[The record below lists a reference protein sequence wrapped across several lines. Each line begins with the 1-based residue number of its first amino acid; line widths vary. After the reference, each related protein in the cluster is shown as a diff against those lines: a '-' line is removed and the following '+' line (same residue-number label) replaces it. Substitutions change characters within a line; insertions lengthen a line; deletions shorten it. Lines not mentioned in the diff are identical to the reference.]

1 MKIRTQLVLA
11 CFLLSIVPLGVLV
24 LYTYQSSR
32 AALQTAY
39 RNEAARTTRQMDH
52 RLAAIRND
60 LEQRLADVSA
70 LPLQTLPGSKTP
82 ASEQHVVDNVLLALG
97 DSANLVDSLELQPL
111 TRAANLRQPV
121 RAIAGASGP
130 VPSPA
135 SAPHAVSR
143 SHAAPKPDADADDN
157 ANDDSDEKADDA
169 TDDAADAAAD
179 AQDAETIV
187 IDIPAD
193 PKLPRFSMSDEQRQ
207 RALEISAL
215 GLKLADRSLTAAQRA
230 AIGKQLDAL
239 SKQFSDDMAS
249 SHRAF
254 NEELAKS
261 LRAREEAR
269 RLAREQRARDNG
281 TRMQQ
286 ADADAAAVGRVVVV
300 PRVPAAPLAPLA
312 PIVPAAPPAPA
323 VAQAA
328 PAPAAPAPPA
338 SAGEVTI
345 KRKLSAEERA
355 AMKEHD
361 KRVALLFGEKLKI
374 PVRNQGTVVANLT
387 AQVKPEAVIKRV
399 LGNPGED
406 GELTFAADRDNNVYT
421 RTDAD
426 RRTLDQLGVTSAI
439 RAGKPLPHLE
449 NWIVAMSTD
458 KRSGLRVGVVRRV
471 ADDLQDLRRNAAFN
485 FMAGIA
491 LVIIALLGIVPV
503 ANHITRDVNLVAAGA
518 DRIAHGDLQ
527 TRVPVRSKNEFGQL
541 AAAFN
546 KMAQDLSAHQLTIL
560 QQERSRKEQEM
571 QQQLLEL
578 EYDRKSVELEEA
590 RRFQLSMLP
599 KVVPQHPSYAI
610 AVSTETATEV
620 GGDYYDFHAADDGVL
635 SVTVGD
641 ATGHGAKAGTMVT
654 VVKTLFASYTPALSP
669 AHFLRDSAEKIKRM
683 ELGRMAMSLLLARF
697 DDRRLTIAAAGM
709 PPALVHRAA
718 TSTIDELAFEATPLG
733 TLGTD
738 YAERSIDLASGDTV
752 LLLTDGFP
760 ELLNA
765 EGQQLGYTGALDTF
779 ARAAH
784 GENARDVLDAI
795 VAAARAWRGEQAP
808 NDDMTFVVLRVA

>member
-11 CFLLSIVPLGVLV
+11 CFLLSIVPLGAIV
-24 LYTYQSSR
+24 LYTYHSSR
-32 AALQTAY
+32 TALQTAY

-52 RLAAIRND
+52 RLASIRNE

-70 LPLQTLPGSKTP
+70 LPLQNLPGNRTP
-82 ASEQHVVDNVLLALG
+82 GSQQHVVDNVLLALG
-97 DSANLVDSLELQPL
+97 DTANLVDSLELQPL
-111 TRAANLRQPV
+111 ARPMVVRVDHPAA
-121 RAIAGASGP
+121 AGAK
-130 VPSPA
+130 
-135 SAPHAVSR
+135 
-143 SHAAPKPDADADDN
+143 PKPDSGPDEDAN
-157 ANDDSDEKADDA
+157 EDA
-169 TDDAADAAAD
+169 PGAPEAPDAPEEP
-179 AQDAETIV
+179 ETIV

-193 PKLPRFSMSDEQRQ
+193 PKMPRFSMSEEQRQ
-207 RALEISAL
+207 RMGAIGAIGRKLGDGSLAEAQRQELAKQLTALQGKFDTEMAA
-215 GLKLADRSLTAAQRA
+215 KQQQFNAELTAA
-230 AIGKQLDAL
+230 
-239 SKQFSDDMAS
+239 
-249 SHRAF
+249 
-254 NEELAKS
+254 

-269 RLAREQRARDNG
+269 RLAFEQRARLRD
-281 TRMQQ
+281 QQ
-286 ADADAAAVGRVVVV
+286 PPVPPVAGAPPVAAV
-300 PRVPAAPLAPLA
+300 PPAA
-312 PIVPAAPPAPA
+312 VVAPA
-323 VAQAA
+323 TAVAAVA
-328 PAPAAPAPPA
+328 P
-338 SAGEVTI
+338 VTI
-345 KRKLSAEERA
+345 KRKLTVEERA
-355 AMKEHD
+355 ALKDHE
-361 KRVALLFGEKLKI
+361 KRVALLFGEKLNI
-374 PVRNQGTVVANLT
+374 PVREQGTVVANLT

-421 RTDAD
+421 RTAAD
-426 RRTLDQLGVTSAI
+426 RNTLDRLGVTTAI
-439 RAGKPLPHLE
+439 RAGKPLPHFE
-449 NWIVAMSTD
+449 NWIIAISTD
-458 KRSGLRVGVVRRV
+458 ARSGLRVGVARRV

-491 LVIIALLGIVPV
+491 LVILALAGIVPV

-518 DRIAHGDLQ
+518 ERIAHGDLQ
-527 TRVPVRSKNEFGQL
+527 TRVPVRSKNEFGKL

-571 QQQLLEL
+571 QQQLLEM
-578 EYDRKSVELEEA
+578 EYDRKSVELEDA

-599 KVVPQHPSYAI
+599 KVVPRHRSYTV

-620 GGDYYDFHAADDGVL
+620 GGDYYDFHHAGEDGVL

-669 AHFLRDSAEKIKRM
+669 AAFLRDSAGKIKRM

-697 DDRRLTIAAAGM
+697 DSGRLTIASAGM

-718 TSTIDELAFEATPLG
+718 TGTIDELVLEATPLG

-738 YAERSIDLASGDTV
+738 YAERSVDLASGDTI

-765 EGQQLGYTGALDTF
+765 EGQQLGYPGALDAF
-779 ARAAH
+779 ARAALAPTAA
-784 GENARDVLDAI
+784 EVIDAI
-795 VAAARAWRGEQAP
+795 VATARQWRGDQAP
-808 NDDMTFVVLRVA
+808 NDDMTFVVIRVA

>member
-11 CFLLSIVPLGVLV
+11 CFLLSIVPLGALV
-24 LYTYQSSR
+24 LYTYHSSR
-32 AALQTAY
+32 AALQNAY

-52 RLAAIRND
+52 RLATIRND

-70 LPLQTLPGSKTP
+70 LPLQTLPGNKTP

-97 DSANLVDSLELQPL
+97 DTANLVDSLELQPL
-111 TRAANLRQPV
+111 ARPADLHTPV
-121 RAIAGASGP
+121 RVIAGGSGSAP
-130 VPSPA
+130 MPRP
-135 SAPHAVSR
+135 APHAV
-143 SHAAPKPDADADDN
+143 AKPNADAGDDADD
-157 ANDDSDEKADDA
+157 DSDDDDKSADA
-169 TDDAADAAAD
+169 NESAEDAATE

-193 PKLPRFSMSDEQRQ
+193 PKLPRFSMSEEQRQ
-207 RALEISAL
+207 HAHEISVL
-215 GLKLADRSLTAAQRA
+215 GLKLADRSLTDAQRA
-230 AIGKQLDAL
+230 AIGKQLDVL
-239 SKQFSDDMAS
+239 SKQFGDDMTA

-254 NEELAKS
+254 NEDLAKA
-261 LRAREEAR
+261 LHAREEAR
-269 RLAREQRARDNG
+269 RLALEQRAKDNEKRMREADGAPSTIARD
-281 TRMQQ
+281 T
-286 ADADAAAVGRVVVV
+286 
-300 PRVPAAPLAPLA
+300 PLATIRHSHA
-312 PIVPAAPPAPA
+312 VPPAPPAPPVAA
-323 VAQAA
+323 VPATPAA
-328 PAPAAPAPPA
+328 PVVAKAPAAPAPPA
-338 SAGEVTI
+338 PVGEVTI

-355 AMKEHD
+355 AMKEHE

-406 GELTFAADRDNNVYT
+406 GELTFAADRDHNVYT
-421 RTDAD
+421 RTAED

-449 NWIVAMSTD
+449 NWIIAMSTD
-458 KRSGLRVGVVRRV
+458 ARSGLRVGVARRV

-491 LVIIALLGIVPV
+491 LVVIALLGIVPV

-518 DRIAHGDLQ
+518 ERIAHGDLQ

-578 EYDRKSVELEEA
+578 EYDRKSIELEEA

-620 GGDYYDFHAADDGVL
+620 GGDYYDFHEAEDGVL

-669 AHFLRDSAEKIKRM
+669 ARFLGDSAEKIKRM

-697 DDRRLTIAAAGM
+697 DERRLTIAAAGM

-733 TLGTD
+733 TLGTE
-738 YAERSIDLASGDTV
+738 YAERSIELASGDTV

-765 EGQQLGYTGALDTF
+765 AGQQLGYTGALDAF

-784 GENARDVLDAI
+784 GATARDVIDAI

-808 NDDMTFVVLRVA
+808 NDDMTFVVVRVA